1 MGEKKTTPITIN
13 DVEYILE
20 DMTDEQQTI
29 VNHIQDLGRK
39 IDSTKFNLDQLQVGQ
54 NAFVNMLTL
63 QLEAED
69 AEENLEGEV
78 EPEEVH

>member
-69 AEENLEGEV
+69 VAENLEGEV

>member
-13 DVEYILE
+13 EVEYILE

-69 AEENLEGEV
+69 VAENLEGEV

>member
-13 DVEYILE
+13 DVEYTLE
-20 DMTDEQQTI
+20 DMTDEQRTI
-29 VNHIQDLGRK
+29 VSHIQDLGRK

-63 QLEAED
+63 QLESEDVAGNDED
-69 AEENLEGEV
+69 ATF
-78 EPEEVH
+78 EEVN